1 MKTGLNW
8 RDTLAVNASGQM
20 PKSLPR
26 SVSSIPM
33 VCRNLTTDW
42 IEFRLVAEIEGFS
55 VMALYVSTP
64 MLSRYAI
71 FFSLLRSRSAV
82 LFLHLDFLDSV
93 LAVQGEEEW
102 RQRQWKKHSSS
113 WVGEVLDAKKK
124 KEK

>member
-1 MKTGLNW
+1 VKTGLNW
-8 RDTLAVNASGQM
+8 RDTLAINASGQM

-64 MLSRYAI
+64 MLSRDFDSDDPFISAI
-71 FFSLLRSRSAV
+71 ELRV
-82 LFLHLDFLDSV
+82 L
-93 LAVQGEEEW
+93 QNGMYE
-102 RQRQWKKHSSS
+102 QC
-113 WVGEVLDAKKK
+113 
-124 KEK
+124 